1 MSESSIVTMK
11 DKDLKK
17 VTSVQRVMKI
27 VAQVLLYLFL
37 GVMALIVVFP
47 FYWMIISSLKSV
59 PEYELPIPTIFPQ
72 TIVWSNYAEAIK
84 AAAGTESF
92 EEAFVRIVKGVGK

>member
-1 MSESSIVTMK
+1 MSESTIVTMQ

-27 VAQVLLYLFL
+27 IAQILLYLFL

-47 FYWMIISSLKSV
+47 FYWMKEECFLLAATRLL
-59 PEYELPIPTIFPQ
+59 LPMSARWGIR
-72 TIVWSNYAEAIK
+72 V
-84 AAAGTESF
+84 
-92 EEAFVRIVKGVGK
+92 

>member
-17 VTSVQRVMKI
+17 VTSAQRVMKI

-59 PEYELPIPTIFPQ
+59 TRSLLCF
-72 TIVWSNYAEAIK
+72 S
-84 AAAGTESF
+84 
-92 EEAFVRIVKGVGK
+92 RR